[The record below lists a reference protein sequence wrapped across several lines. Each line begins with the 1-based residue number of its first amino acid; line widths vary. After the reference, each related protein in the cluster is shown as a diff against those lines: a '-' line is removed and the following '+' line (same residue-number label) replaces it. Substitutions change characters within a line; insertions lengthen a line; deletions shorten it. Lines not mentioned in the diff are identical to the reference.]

1 MTGAA
6 ERFYERVHALGGAH
20 PQITSVGKAHRYFSV
35 VESLRTR
42 PQQTVCELGFGGHS
56 LLNILSP
63 FVREYHIIDIV
74 DCAAGKIL
82 PDNVRTYCGNLDNP
96 FPFQDG
102 QFDSVIAM
110 MVVEHLYDPFHAMA
124 EIARICRPGGTVII
138 NLPNIAAL
146 KCRFSLLL
154 GRMPVTSTK
163 DWYEK
168 RQWDG
173 NHLHY
178 FTVADTKRLAGLY
191 GLRLETMH
199 PVGQMVWLKRLRP
212 HLFCHEIS
220 YIFRK
225 DGA

>member
-1 MTGAA
+1 M
-6 ERFYERVHALGGAH
+6 
-20 PQITSVGKAHRYFSV
+20 
-35 VESLRTR
+35 
-42 PQQTVCELGFGGHS
+42 
-56 LLNILSP
+56 LSP
-63 FVREYHIIDIV
+63 LVREYHIIDIV
-74 DCAAGKIL
+74 DCAAGNSL
-82 PDNVRTYCGNLDNP
+82 PDNVRTYCGNLDNS

-146 KCRFSLLL
+146 KCRLSLLA
-154 GRMPVTSTK
+154 GRMPVTSAK

-191 GLRLETMH
+191 GLRLEAMH
-199 PVGQMVWLKRLRP
+199 PVGRMLWLKRLR
-212 HLFCHEIS
+212 HQLFSHEIS
-220 YIFRK
+220 YTFRK
-225 DGA
+225 GGA